1 MDGTLLDYDDIIPK
15 ENIDTLIKCQK
26 RGIQIIL
33 ASGRSHNR
41 LMPYSKTLKLEEYGG
56 LFIEVNGMAIY
67 NPKNHE
73 RKIFEQMNRSEIIHL
88 CKLIRPL
95 DTEIQI
101 YFDDGL
107 YYYIPES
114 LLATKLKERQN
125 RGLPDDYP
133 WLSGPWSW
141 NNDTRKSGYPKQK
154 QIFNFE
160 EINLPI
166 LNKVNLSHCKDD
178 YPWLSGPWSWN
189 NDTRKSG
196 YPKQKQIFNFEEIN
210 LPILNKVNLSH
221 CKEKLD
227 SITSELKEV
236 LGNKYQIVRT
246 CDRMIEITPKSI
258 SKGQALKHYMEE
270 KNLQPDEVIVFGD
283 GGNDL
288 DMFEKVKYS
297 IAMGNASEEV
307 KSKAYFVTD
316 TNTNYGVA
324 KALYKFILDNET

>member
-1 MDGTLLDYDDIIPK
+1 MSIKLIVSDMDGTLLDYDDIIPK

-107 YYYIPES
+107 FYYIPES

-125 RGLPDDYP
+125 RGLP
-133 WLSGPWSW
+133 
-141 NNDTRKSGYPKQK
+141 
-154 QIFNFE
+154 
-160 EINLPI
+160 
-166 LNKVNLSHCKDD
+166 DD